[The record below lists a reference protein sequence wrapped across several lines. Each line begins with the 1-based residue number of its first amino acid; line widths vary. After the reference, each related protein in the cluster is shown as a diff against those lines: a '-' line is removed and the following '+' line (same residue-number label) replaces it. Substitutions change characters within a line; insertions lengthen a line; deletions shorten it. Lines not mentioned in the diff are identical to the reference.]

1 MHSLRS
7 AAVQYTNYGTGGAF
21 ELPTQSG
28 TFTVTTQSM
37 ELLHIWLSPGITS
50 CVMQC
55 CIHHFTNV
63 AKPTVSL
70 EPGVFVINFQIC
82 QMCKGS

>member
-28 TFTVTTQSM
+28 TYTYIYHFDTSDQWKLQGYISHIALTTGKY
-37 ELLHIWLSPGITS
+37 LDIALWLGHIAL
-50 CVMQC
+50 
-55 CIHHFTNV
+55 
-63 AKPTVSL
+63 
-70 EPGVFVINFQIC
+70 
-82 QMCKGS
+82 

>member
-28 TFTVTTQSM
+28 TYMYMYLDLNHYIVTFTM
-37 ELLHIWLSPGITS
+37 
-50 CVMQC
+50 
-55 CIHHFTNV
+55 F
-63 AKPTVSL
+63 
-70 EPGVFVINFQIC
+70 
-82 QMCKGS
+82 

>member
-28 TFTVTTQSM
+28 TSSYKLPVWYSCTHDLDGVITLACT
-37 ELLHIWLSPGITS
+37 WLQIPRDPSAWTCKDFFYDVSP
-50 CVMQC
+50 
-55 CIHHFTNV
+55 F
-63 AKPTVSL
+63 AKS
-70 EPGVFVINFQIC
+70 I
-82 QMCKGS
+82 

>member
-28 TFTVTTQSM
+28 TYIYIYISKYQCINEYQYRIAFNPASIYRDIFHRVFKFQYCQALAESCRM
-37 ELLHIWLSPGITS
+37 ESIDFEL
-50 CVMQC
+50 
-55 CIHHFTNV
+55 
-63 AKPTVSL
+63 
-70 EPGVFVINFQIC
+70 
-82 QMCKGS
+82 

>member
-28 TFTVTTQSM
+28 TFNSYSMVVRDFADIYTQS
-37 ELLHIWLSPGITS
+37 LRAAGLRAAGVYVSKIPSSHGISDIYHLGRTY
-50 CVMQC
+50 
-55 CIHHFTNV
+55 
-63 AKPTVSL
+63 L
-70 EPGVFVINFQIC
+70 
-82 QMCKGS
+82 